1 MERHNV
7 PHLPLS
13 LHGGSASNGGGSQ
26 TSVVVLRDE
35 DGIHLEDLEASVHS
49 QPVAGEVVFDVK
61 TIATMETSPKFKTSM
76 DKSDGQSIRS
86 SIARNQSNNS
96 LNKIETSSPRDH
108 AADPNSNVMMKLV
121 YMGLVVLF
129 STSISLLIRYS
140 QHRQPNHSIEVE
152 ETTGAENIIP
162 ISEEEEE
169 ATGSYKYEPSSVVFS
184 AEMVKLILSFLM
196 ACRSGVVGKDFIQKH
211 FIEDKDLW
219 NFSVPAVIYFCT
231 NNLEFYCLL
240 FLNTPTF
247 MIFQQMKILTTG
259 VIFRIVFKKKL
270 TNLQWV
276 ALFLLTLGT
285 MTSQLSSENQFSV
298 NTWGLFWEMVMCT
311 LSALAGVANE
321 FLLKKVGS
329 TDSIHIQNMK
339 LYIFGVTAN
348 FLEVVRSGTPV
359 GSMFRGMDGV
369 VWMIVLVTAFN
380 GLAISAVMKY
390 ANVIVKTISTSL
402 SLLLSAVISLWLF
415 HFKPTITL
423 FDGIFIIFCAIYC
436 YNYEST
442 LSPAPKTAK

>member
-1 MERHNV
+1 MEKHNAT
-7 PHLPLS
+7 P
-13 LHGGSASNGGGSQ
+13 
-26 TSVVVLRDE
+26 TY
-35 DGIHLEDLEASVHS
+35 
-49 QPVAGEVVFDVK
+49 VAQQ
-61 TIATMETSPKFKTSM
+61 S
-76 DKSDGQSIRS
+76 SD
-86 SIARNQSNNS
+86 
-96 LNKIETSSPRDH
+96 
-108 AADPNSNVMMKLV
+108 VMMKLV
-121 YMGLVVLF
+121 YMALVVLF

-140 QHRQPNHSIEVE
+140 QHRQPDHSIEKE
-152 ETTGAENIIP
+152 ELAGAD
-162 ISEEEEE
+162 E
-169 ATGSYKYEPSSVVFS
+169 AKPGDEGGTYKYHPSAVVFS
-184 AEMVKLILSFLM
+184 AEMLKLILSFLM
-196 ACRSGVVGKDFIQKH
+196 ACKTGVVTKDFLQKH

-219 NFSVPAVIYFCT
+219 KFSVPAIIYFCT

-285 MTSQLSSENQFSV
+285 MTSQLSSENQFTV

-339 LYIFGVTAN
+339 LYIFGVAAN

-359 GSMFRGMDGV
+359 GSMFQGMDSI

-415 HFKPTITL
+415 HFKPTLTL

-442 LSPAPKTAK
+442 LSSPTSPSLPTTKSSSKSFGV

>member
-1 MERHNV
+1 MKN
-7 PHLPLS
+7 
-13 LHGGSASNGGGSQ
+13 
-26 TSVVVLRDE
+26 
-35 DGIHLEDLEASVHS
+35 
-49 QPVAGEVVFDVK
+49 
-61 TIATMETSPKFKTSM
+61 SM
-76 DKSDGQSIRS
+76 DKDS
-86 SIARNQSNNS
+86 SMRGTIVRNHATHS
-96 LNKIETSSPRDH
+96 LNNKIDSSLPSNPPPQ
-108 AADPNSNVMMKLV
+108 DPNSNIMMKLV

-140 QHRQPNHSIEVE
+140 QHRQPNHSIEKE
-152 ETTGAENIIP
+152 EAGGEGLP
-162 ISEEEEE
+162 IEEEPQ
-169 ATGSYKYEPSSVVFS
+169 GKYKYQPSAVVFC
-184 AEMVKLILSFLM
+184 AELLKLILSFAM
-196 ACRSGVVGKDFIQKH
+196 ACKTGVVTKDFIQKH

-219 NFSVPAVIYFCT
+219 KFSVPAIIYFCT
-231 NNLEFYCLL
+231 NNLEFYCLIY
-240 FLNTPTF
+240 LNTPTF

-270 TNLQWV
+270 TYLQWV

-285 MTSQLSSENQFSV
+285 MTSQLSSENEFKV

-339 LYIFGVTAN
+339 LYIFGVIAN
-348 FLEVVRSGTPV
+348 FLEFARSGTPV
-359 GSMFRGMDGV
+359 GSMFQGMDHIV
-369 VWMIVLVTAFN
+369 FMIVLVTAFN

-442 LSPAPKTAK
+442 LSSSHSSGGPSLPTHNPNNAKPVSSAK

>member
-1 MERHNV
+1 MERSH
-7 PHLPLS
+7 H
-13 LHGGSASNGGGSQ
+13 SASA
-26 TSVVVLRDE
+26 RDE
-35 DGIHLEDLEASVHS
+35 TQVHIS
-49 QPVAGEVVFDVK
+49 DVDESSTPPDMTAGDTYVGN
-61 TIATMETSPKFKTSM
+61 TSPKEAHKSKTSL
-76 DKSDGQSIRS
+76 DKDNS
-86 SIARNQSNNS
+86 SRPTLRNFVKPEQ
-96 LNKIETSSPRDH
+96 TTPSST
-108 AADPNSNVMMKLV
+108 DPNNWMMKLV
-121 YMGLVVLF
+121 YMALVVLF

-140 QHRQPNHSIEVE
+140 QHRQPNHSVE
-152 ETTGAENIIP
+152 K
-162 ISEEEEE
+162 EELAGNGDGTQADEGG
-169 ATGSYKYEPSSVVFS
+169 TYKYHPSAVVFS
-184 AEMVKLILSFLM
+184 AELLKLVLSFLM
-196 ACRSGVVGKDFIQKH
+196 ACKTGVVTKDFIQKH

-219 NFSVPAVIYFCT
+219 KFSVPAIIYFCT

-259 VIFRIVFKKKL
+259 IIFRIVFKKKL

-285 MTSQLSSENQFSV
+285 MTSQLSSENQFTV

-339 LYIFGVTAN
+339 LYIFGVAAN

-359 GSMFRGMDGV
+359 GSMFQGMDGI

-442 LSPAPKTAK
+442 LATPPSPTLPTSKSTAKS

>member
-1 MERHNV
+1 MMERGH
-7 PHLPLS
+7 HS
-13 LHGGSASNGGGSQ
+13 GSAPAADHISDVEEGLIYQETAGDIYNEGSPHSGNKDNLHKLKNKDSSVRASN
-26 TSVVVLRDE
+26 VRN
-35 DGIHLEDLEASVHS
+35 HS
-49 QPVAGEVVFDVK
+49 
-61 TIATMETSPKFKTSM
+61 TH
-76 DKSDGQSIRS
+76 
-86 SIARNQSNNS
+86 S
-96 LNKIETSSPRDH
+96 LNKPETLPPSSPLPPQ
-108 AADPNSNVMMKLV
+108 DPNSNIMMKLV
-121 YMGLVVLF
+121 YMGLVVIF

-140 QHRQPNHSIEVE
+140 QHRQPNHSI
-152 ETTGAENIIP
+152 AN
-162 ISEEEEE
+162 EE
-169 ATGSYKYEPSSVVFS
+169 AGGEGVITAEDKPEGGTYKYQPSAVVFS
-184 AEMVKLILSFLM
+184 AEMLKLILSFAM
-196 ACRSGVVGKDFIQKH
+196 ACKSGVVTKDFIQRH

-219 NFSVPAVIYFCT
+219 KFSVPAIIYFCT
-231 NNLEFYCLL
+231 NNLEFYCLM

-259 VIFRIVFKKKL
+259 IIFRIVFKKKL

-321 FLLKKVGS
+321 FLLKKVGT

-339 LYIFGVTAN
+339 LYIFGVAAN
-348 FLEVVRSGTPV
+348 FLEVIRSGTPV
-359 GSMFRGMDGV
+359 GSMFQGMDHIV
-369 VWMIVLVTAFN
+369 FMIVLVTAFN

-442 LSPAPKTAK
+442 LAPSPASASGGSTPNQQGTNKK